1 MVFFAVVAFAAG
13 FLAAVSSPAPLASA
27 AFSIAARAMACT
39 DCGVDDSGGRT
50 VARMDDLDC
59 CAAAARAA
67 AAALGSAFG
76 GGLGATRF
84 ALGLCLIFS
93 FPARA
98 SSISWLAASS
108 STLRAYISSLTST
121 RRARSSI
128 CISPGDRRASCAR
141 LSRFR
146 TTSAS
151 SRMSPLRSFSWLRLK
166 RWFHWAGISLPSAT
180 RTASTSFTARSLMTG
195 RSPAVSAFS
204 HGTMTVICGCRI
216 SIVRY
221 SRRSPRISWNSLAR
235 TVPAPWCG

>member
-1 MVFFAVVAFAAG
+1 
-13 FLAAVSSPAPLASA
+13 
-27 AFSIAARAMACT
+27 MACT
-39 DCGVDDSGGRT
+39 DCGVEDSGGRT